1 MPKPI
6 KLPPHIKEIVE
17 QNKKKGDTFEYL
29 PAGVS
34 YGGFIYYYIFYHNSR
49 TYLLIREDGVVPL
62 FNEVEQIIKLCANI
76 VGLTHQMDIHGG
88 RYTRRLTR
96 LMYTRVLR
104 RLSSIDQVCRPSMPQ
119 ELSNALDTFK
129 SVCKEI
135 IDYQKQIKEA
145 YLSSR
150 NITHQFVK
158 KGVVTLEDR
167 DRLRSCHLQLVRSLY
182 YQNMLQL
189 NSYQEREKLIR
200 YLASRITLSRPRL
213 WLEFQE
219 LRWHHNHMMNR
230 LEPGDKEII
239 EEGERVIFHGEE
251 FEDDKKVLDEI
262 YASTL
267 NPKT

>member
-1 MPKPI
+1 
-6 KLPPHIKEIVE
+6 
-17 QNKKKGDTFEYL
+17 
-29 PAGVS
+29 
-34 YGGFIYYYIFYHNSR
+34 
-49 TYLLIREDGVVPL
+49 
-62 FNEVEQIIKLCANI
+62 
-76 VGLTHQMDIHGG
+76 
-88 RYTRRLTR
+88 
-96 LMYTRVLR
+96 
-104 RLSSIDQVCRPSMPQ
+104 
-119 ELSNALDTFK
+119 
-129 SVCKEI
+129 
-135 IDYQKQIKEA
+135 
-145 YLSSR
+145 
-150 NITHQFVK
+150 
-158 KGVVTLEDR
+158 
-167 DRLRSCHLQLVRSLY
+167 
-182 YQNMLQL
+182 MLQL